1 MWYKMSWG
9 LGVLAV
15 VLLIGFSML
24 IIPAQMELKQMRE
37 EAKATEKRLQE
48 EGKHDHEHYHAD
60 NETHAGISDLEQS
73 TETTVEPNNPV
84 NINESGNMNETTE
97 TAAVGTGANGEVFRF
112 KDGIYKGMTYPEAVK
127 FWQKRVNG
135 AKKEYRNV
143 HDIYYNM
150 EEALMNASHSGMA
163 ILVTGLR
170 KLPSDVYERAM
181 DQVFKNDPNGREKF
195 EAYMNEV
202 EKYSYSNLESI
213 ADQVSMFK
221 NESEYRQ
228 MLRVSLDELRPE
240 RDRLNA
246 EFRKIFKEPPPRRI
260 RRN

>member
-1 MWYKMSWG
+1 MWYKMIWG
-9 LGVLAV
+9 LSVLAV

-24 IIPAQMELKQMRE
+24 IISTQMELKQMRE
-37 EAKATEKRLQE
+37 EAKATEIRMQE
-48 EGKHDHEHYHAD
+48 QKDHVHAD
-60 NETHAGISDLEQS
+60 NGTRVGHLEQD

-84 NINESGNMNETTE
+84 NINESGNMTKTTE
-97 TAAVGTGANGEVFRF
+97 TFAVGIGANGEVFRY

-135 AKKEYRNV
+135 ARKEYRNV

>member
-9 LGVLAV
+9 LSVLAV

-24 IIPAQMELKQMRE
+24 IIPTQMELKQIRE
-37 EAKATEKRLQE
+37 EAKATEIRMQE
-48 EGKHDHEHYHAD
+48 QKDHVHAD
-60 NETHAGISDLEQS
+60 NGTRVGHLEQD

-84 NINESGNMNETTE
+84 NKNESGNMTETTE
-97 TAAVGTGANGEVFRF
+97 TAAVGIGANGEVFRY

>member
-1 MWYKMSWG
+1 MWYKMIWG
-9 LGVLAV
+9 LSVLAV

-24 IIPAQMELKQMRE
+24 IISTQMELKQMRE

-48 EGKHDHEHYHAD
+48 QKDHVHAD
-60 NETHAGISDLEQS
+60 NGTRVGHLEQD

-84 NINESGNMNETTE
+84 NINESGNMTETTE
-97 TAAVGTGANGEVFRF
+97 TAAVGIGANGEVFRY

-127 FWQKRVNG
+127 FWRKRVNG
-135 AKKEYRNV
+135 AKKA
-143 HDIYYNM
+143 YNDAFNTCN
-150 EEALMNASHSGMA
+150 EIEKALINTSHSGMA
-163 ILVTGLR
+163 ILVGSLR
-170 KLPSDVYERAM
+170 KLPSNVYERAM
-181 DQVFKNDPNGREKF
+181 DRVFKNDPNGRERF

-202 EKYSYSNLESI
+202 EKYSYSNSESLEN
-213 ADQVSMFK
+213 QVSRFK
-221 NESEYRQ
+221 NERGSRQ
-228 MLRVSLDELRPE
+228 MLRESLDALRPE

>member
-1 MWYKMSWG
+1 MWYKMIWG
-9 LGVLAV
+9 LSVLAV

-24 IIPAQMELKQMRE
+24 IISTQMELKQMRE
-37 EAKATEKRLQE
+37 EAKATEIRMQE
-48 EGKHDHEHYHAD
+48 QKDHVHAD
-60 NETHAGISDLEQS
+60 NGTRVGHLEQD

-84 NINESGNMNETTE
+84 NINESGNMTKTTE
-97 TAAVGTGANGEVFRF
+97 TFAVGIGANGEVFRY

-127 FWQKRVNG
+127 FWKKRVNG
-135 AKKEYRNV
+135 ARKEYRNV

>member
-9 LGVLAV
+9 LGVLTV

-24 IIPAQMELKQMRE
+24 IIPAQMELKQIRE
-37 EAKATEKRLQE
+37 EAKATQIRMQE
-48 EGKHDHEHYHAD
+48 QKDHVHAD
-60 NETHAGISDLEQS
+60 NGTRVGHLEQD

-84 NINESGNMNETTE
+84 NINESGNMTETTE
-97 TAAVGTGANGEVFRF
+97 TAAVGTGANGEVFRY